1 MDILQ
6 LTRALGHAIQE
17 DERYLA
23 FRAAKEA
30 NDQDE
35 ELQRLIGEFN
45 LKRISINSEA
55 SKEHKDQEKLE
66 RLNAELRDCYE
77 TVMQNV
83 HMAAYNDAKQ
93 AMDALLNEINTII
106 AVSANG
112 GDPDTAQ
119 ASGGCSGSCS
129 GCSGCN

>member
-1 MDILQ
+1 MDILEQ
-6 LTRALGHAIQE
+6 TRALGRAIQE
-17 DERYLA
+17 DARFKA
-23 FRAAKEA
+23 FMAAKEA

-55 SKEHKDQEKLE
+55 SKEKRDQEKLD
-66 RLNAELRDCYE
+66 RLNAELRACYD
-77 TVMQNV
+77 TVMQNE

-93 AMDALLNEINTII
+93 AMDELLNEINTII
-106 AVSANG
+106 TVSANG

-119 ASGGCSGSCS
+119 ASSGCSGSCS

>member
-1 MDILQ
+1 MSFKGKMIL
-6 LTRALGHAIQE
+6 LILFIFVIVAAFLVYNTIAI
-17 DERYLA
+17 D
-23 FRAAKEA
+23 K
-30 NDQDE
+30 
-35 ELQRLIGEFN
+35 
-45 LKRISINSEA
+45 A

>member
-1 MDILQ
+1 
-6 LTRALGHAIQE
+6 
-17 DERYLA
+17 
-23 FRAAKEA
+23 
-30 NDQDE
+30 
-35 ELQRLIGEFN
+35 
-45 LKRISINSEA
+45 
-55 SKEHKDQEKLE
+55 
-66 RLNAELRDCYE
+66 
-77 TVMQNV
+77 MQNV